1 MDRSPTRMKFESS
14 LDDFEVIMKS
24 ASKHT
29 GSIRLASQAFYQM
42 IEQDDKW
49 YLYREVLP
57 LLHKAFKAYEESQ
70 WIKGGELFLEVWRY
84 TEQQVNED
92 TYYCLTRRGALEE
105 LDFLERNSKLKS
117 RFCSLPILP
126 ILGTCAMVDAAVCY
140 LFGPSTNSPWAG
152 SVLGVHNCPVDL
164 RIQRGYEFDHVPISK
179 GVSVYNVLKLCDKI
193 GTLTNDKLT
202 SCGFIAGSLAEYATA
217 RLTSIEKMGCMS
229 VLDEELR
236 VSQDQIIKPNLAWI
250 LVVTDTVLSDYLL
263 SNGEKFIPVLKMA
276 SRASSNL
283 CIKDSLDI
291 YMSSVSQ
298 KKGQA

>member
-1 MDRSPTRMKFESS
+1 
-14 LDDFEVIMKS
+14 
-24 ASKHT
+24 
-29 GSIRLASQAFYQM
+29 M

-57 LLHKAFKAYEESQ
+57 LLHKALKAYEESQ
-70 WIKGGELFLEVWRY
+70 WIKSGELFLEVCRY
-84 TEQQVNED
+84 TERQINED
-92 TYYCLTRRGALEE
+92 TYYSLTRSGALEE
-105 LDFLERNSKLKS
+105 LGFLGRNPKLES

-152 SVLGVHNCPVDL
+152 SILREHNCPAEILL
-164 RIQRGYEFDHVPISK
+164 RTNYNFDHVEKFK
-179 GVSVYNVLKLCDKI
+179 GESVYGILELCDKI

-202 SCGFIAGSLAEYATA
+202 SCGFIASSLAESATA

-236 VSQDQIIKPNLAWI
+236 VSQDRIIKPNLAWI
-250 LVVTDTVLSDYLL
+250 LVVTDTVLDDHLL
-263 SNGEKFIPVLKMA
+263 FNGEKLTPVLKMA